1 MEVLEPKWLEPKWLR
16 LLPVSLHVG
25 WPFGCMIGPCDPLG
39 FGCNPHAG
47 PGPTKGAAARKRGP
61 QERRAARPRRSPSSK
76 SRRTC
81 SLLPRTPFES
91 ECDPAKALRTGVL
104 RTYSCERNIF
114 MRTPCEL
121 PTCERSCEH
130 IPANMVL
137 RTWRP
142 LSAHRELVHLTSM
155 PDGRQ
160 YLSMDVLAAKRR
172 RYLARVSGGSPR
184 TQRSHE
190 TPRRTQAVL
199 GRDPCRL
206 PALRAVDHAHGRK
219 RPWA

>member
-1 MEVLEPKWLEPKWLR
+1 MPWPCRTALLRAVFPSCRTLSSPCCRERPSNANAFLLKPCEP
-16 LLPVSLHVG
+16 G
-25 WPFGCMIGPCDPLG
+25 
-39 FGCNPHAG
+39 
-47 PGPTKGAAARKRGP
+47 
-61 QERRAARPRRSPSSK
+61 
-76 SRRTC
+76 
-81 SLLPRTPFES
+81 
-91 ECDPAKALRTGVL
+91 
-104 RTYSCERNIF
+104 SCERIHANGPAIIF
-114 MRTPCEL
+114 MRTPCER

-137 RTWRP
+137 RTRRP
-142 LSAHRELVHLTSM
+142 LSAHREFVHLTLM

-190 TPRRTQAVL
+190 TPRRTHVVL

-206 PALRAVDHAHGRK
+206 PALHVVDHAHGRK